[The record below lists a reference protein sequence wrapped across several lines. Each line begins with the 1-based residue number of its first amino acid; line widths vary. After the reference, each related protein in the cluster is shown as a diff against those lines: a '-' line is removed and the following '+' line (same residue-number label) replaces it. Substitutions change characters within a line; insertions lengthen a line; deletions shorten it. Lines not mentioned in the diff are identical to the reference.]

1 MNTMVNPP
9 DTADSSSD
17 APTGQGPRTQTPLTR
32 AWISVA
38 LVPVFFFVAFAA
50 SQGIY
55 ALTGYDPSAGATPP
69 LWADLVAGLPGLA
82 IMLVPCVA
90 GVVYGRRAARAG
102 VRAGLVPAAIA
113 ALLGFGAVLLVVLNT
128 V

>member
-1 MNTMVNPP
+1 MMVNRT
-9 DTADSSSD
+9 DTTDSSSD
-17 APTGQGPRTQTPLTR
+17 ASIGQGPRTQTSLAR

-38 LVPVFFFVAFAA
+38 LVPVFFFAAFAA
-50 SQGIY
+50 SEGIY
-55 ALTGYDPSAGATPP
+55 ALTGHDPSAGATPP
-69 LWADLVAGLPGLA
+69 LWADVAAGLPGLA
-82 IMLVPCVA
+82 ILLIPCTA

-113 ALLGFGAVLLVVLNT
+113 ALLGVGAVLLVVLNA